1 MTALQDL
8 IARNRAGEARGIA
21 AWCTAHPVTLSAI
34 LSTYT
39 HDDAPILVE
48 ATCNQVNQQGGY
60 TGMTPADF
68 RRFIEEIARAQGIS
82 PSRLI
87 LGGDHLGPNPWR
99 SLPADVAM
107 EHAAAMVAAYVQ
119 AGFTKIHLDASMPC
133 GGETLPEEVMA
144 ERAADLALVAER
156 AAAGAPL
163 SYVVGTEVPIPG
175 GETAPV
181 DRLAVTTPEAARRT
195 IALHRAAFAKRGLGQ
210 VMDRVLA
217 VVVQPGVDFG
227 NRQIIAFDP
236 PLAAGLSAAVPSL
249 GGPVFEAHSTDYQS
263 AEALSALVAG
273 HFGILKVG
281 PELTFAY
288 RQAVLALE
296 RLALMMG
303 LPSGV
308 EAALRRAMAEDP
320 RDWRAYVE
328 QGPDENRMMIWGLS
342 DRVRYYWPKPAV
354 KAAVAELCAAVR
366 NSRPE
371 PGLVAQVTGGLAG
384 PVDAAMLPE
393 TVIGRMVGDVVR
405 RYRKATGE
413 F

>member
-1 MTALQDL
+1 MSVLQEL
-8 IARNRAGEARGIA
+8 LARNRAGEACGIA
-21 AWCTAHPVTLSAI
+21 SWCTAHPETLAAI

-39 HDDAPILVE
+39 HDDAPVLVE
-48 ATCNQVNQQGGY
+48 ATCNQVNQHGGY
-60 TGMTPADF
+60 TGMTPAGF
-68 RRFIEEIARAQGIS
+68 RRFIEDIARGQGIV

-99 SLPADVAM
+99 SLTADEAM
-107 EHAAAMVAAYVQ
+107 DRAKAMVAAYVQ
-119 AGFTKIHLDASMPC
+119 AGFTKIHLDASMAC

-144 ERAADLALVAER
+144 ERAADLALVAECT
-156 AAAGAPL
+156 AAGTLL
-163 SYVVGTEVPIPG
+163 SYVIGTEVPIPG

-181 DRLAVTTPEAARRT
+181 DLLAVTKPEAALRT
-195 IALHRAAFAKRGLGQ
+195 LELHRAAFAKRGVGG

-217 VVVQPGVDFG
+217 LVVQPGVDFG

-236 PLAAGLSAAVPSL
+236 PQAAGLSASIPVL
-249 GGPVFEAHSTDYQS
+249 RGPVFEAHSTDYQS
-263 AEALSALVAG
+263 AEALRGLVAG
-273 HFGILKVG
+273 HFAILKVG

-296 RLALMMG
+296 RLAQMMG
-303 LPSGV
+303 LSSHV
-308 EAALRRAMAEDP
+308 EAALRTAMAEDP

-328 QGPDENRMMIWGLS
+328 EGPDEARMMVWGLS

-354 KAAVAELCAAVR
+354 KAAVAELFKAIRNAA
-366 NSRPE
+366 PE
-371 PGLVAQVTGGLAG
+371 PGLVAQVTGRLAG
-384 PVDAAMLPE
+384 AVDAPTLPE
-393 TVIGRMVGDVVR
+393 TVIGRMVGDVVM